1 MIGRKRKLQVMEP
14 AVAESLLSRIVVIER
29 EVRDILLASAGQKR
43 IQTACAEM
51 RALIQPEGTKS

>member
-1 MIGRKRKLQVMEP
+1 MEP